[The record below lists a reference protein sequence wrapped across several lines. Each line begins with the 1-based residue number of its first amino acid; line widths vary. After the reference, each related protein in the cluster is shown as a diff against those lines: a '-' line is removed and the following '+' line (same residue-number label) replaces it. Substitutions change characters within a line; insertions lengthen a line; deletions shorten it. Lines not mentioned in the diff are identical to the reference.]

1 MNNMNNFY
9 DNFNEF
15 LNSGKVNRG
24 TVTIRDLNKMG
35 KIHTT
40 YLLRDAFKDLG
51 CVLDA
56 YLYVGYLTFW
66 ALGEKMPMVRNWCDN
81 NDLFFEA
88 VQKLYKHVKELD
100 NINFDGSVL
109 TQNDNY
115 GENVDTMID
124 DDLDTVRYFI
134 RFEYGDIL
142 DKGQELLKYESK
154 ADKRKDH
161 TYTRQGRYWGG
172 ITDGDI

>member
-24 TVTIRDLNKMG
+24 TVTIRDLHNLG

-40 YLLRDAFKDLG
+40 YQLRDAFKELG

-66 ALGEKMPMVRNWCDN
+66 VLGEKMPIVRNWCDN

-100 NINFDGSVL
+100 NINFDSSVI
-109 TQNDNY
+109 TQTDKY
-115 GENVDTMID
+115 GEIVDTMID

-142 DKGQELLKYESK
+142 DKGQ
-154 ADKRKDH
+154 
-161 TYTRQGRYWGG
+161 
-172 ITDGDI
+172 

>member
-1 MNNMNNFY
+1 MNNFY

-24 TVTIRDLNKMG
+24 TVTIRDLHNLG

-40 YLLRDAFKDLG
+40 YRLRDGFKELG

-66 ALGEKMPMVRNWCDN
+66 ALGENMPIVRNWCDN
-81 NDLFFEA
+81 DDLFFEA
-88 VQKLYKHVKELD
+88 VQKLYKHAKLLE
-100 NINFDGSVL
+100 NINFDSTVI
-109 TQNDNY
+109 TQTDEH
-115 GENVDTMID
+115 GEIVDTMLD
-124 DDLDTVRYFI
+124 NDLHLVRDLI
-134 RFEYGDIL
+134 EEEYG
-142 DKGQELLKYESK
+142 ELLDNQEELLNYESK
-154 ADKRKDH
+154 TDKRKDH

-172 ITDGDI
+172 ITDGDF

>member
-24 TVTIRDLNKMG
+24 TVTIRDLHNLG

-40 YLLRDAFKDLG
+40 YRLRDAFKELG

-66 ALGEKMPMVRNWCDN
+66 VLGEKMPMVRNWCDN

-100 NINFDGSVL
+100 NINFDGSVI
-109 TQNDNY
+109 TQTDKY
-115 GENVDTMID
+115 GEIVDTMID
-124 DDLDTVRYFI
+124 HDLDTVDAIIFEEYDDFI
-134 RFEYGDIL
+134 Y
-142 DKGQELLKYESK
+142 DKEALLKYESK
-154 ADKRKDH
+154 TDKRKDH

-172 ITDGDI
+172 ITDGDF

>member
-1 MNNMNNFY
+1 MNNFY

-40 YLLRDAFKDLG
+40 YILRDAFKARG

-66 ALGEKMPMVRNWCDN
+66 ALGEKMPIVRNWCDN
-81 NDLFFEA
+81 NDLYFEA
-88 VQKLYKHVKELD
+88 VQKMYKHAQELD
-100 NINFDGSVL
+100 NINFDSSVI
-109 TQNDNY
+109 TQSDNF
-115 GENVDTMID
+115 GEIVDTMID

-134 RFEYGDIL
+134 SLEYGNIL

-154 ADKRKDH
+154 ADKRKDN
-161 TYTRQGRYWGG
+161 TYTRHGRYWGG

>member
-1 MNNMNNFY
+1 MN
-9 DNFNEF
+9 NFNEF

-40 YLLRDAFKDLG
+40 YRLRDAFNELG

-66 ALGEKMPMVRNWCDN
+66 ALGEKMPIVRNWCDN
-81 NDLFFEA
+81 ADLFFEA
-88 VQKLYKHVKELD
+88 VQKLYKHAKELD
-100 NINFDGSVL
+100 NINFDSSVI
-109 TQNDNY
+109 TQTDNY
-115 GENVDTMID
+115 GEIVDTMID

-154 ADKRKDH
+154 AGKRKDH